1 MSIITS
7 VHTTSTPGTIATPIF
22 TPLWPPSRIAPI
34 TRLPI
39 PPWRTGRMP
48 AGVSAASPSSGGSPA
63 SVPKCFFVKMSI
75 SRVETT
81 LPITAPSSPIS
92 TAAPSGRP
100 IAGER
105 LYIYEHTISPMPKAV
120 PRLVSA
126 GN

>member
-1 MSIITS
+1 MISIITI

-39 PPWRTGRMP
+39 PPRRTGRMP
-48 AGVSAASPSSGGSPA
+48 LGVSAASPSSGGSAA
-63 SVPKCFFVKMSI
+63 SVPKCFFVKISI
-75 SRVETT
+75 NRVEMT
-81 LPITAPSSPIS
+81 ITAPSSPIS

-105 LYIYEHTISPMPKAV
+105 LYMYEQTISPMPKAV